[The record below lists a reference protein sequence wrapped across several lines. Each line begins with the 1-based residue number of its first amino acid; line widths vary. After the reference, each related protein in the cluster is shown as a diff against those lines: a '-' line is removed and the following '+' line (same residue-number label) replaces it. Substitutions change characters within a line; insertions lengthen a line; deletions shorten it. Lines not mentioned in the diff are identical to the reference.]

1 MDSRSVN
8 LVRMFAKNFPLPSA
22 LSAVFFLTVAPL
34 ASAQNAPLPVP
45 GYPAVVSLPG
55 AHDAPDPSKT
65 YKVVFDIGH
74 KSDAPDQPLPGLLMV
89 AKYVNTLAQY
99 GVPASHRQIAV
110 VFHQEAVASV
120 VDDDTWKAAHNGAG
134 NPSLALMEAL
144 AKAGVALHVCGQGV
158 ARAHI
163 DPKTI
168 QPEIEVDV
176 WALTTLVDL
185 QQQGYVRVGD

>member
-1 MDSRSVN
+1 MP
-8 LVRMFAKNFPLPSA
+8 VRRVLILLALFASLADLP
-22 LSAVFFLTVAPL
+22 P
-34 ASAQNAPLPVP
+34 ASAQNPPLPVP
-45 GYPAVVSLPG
+45 GYPAVVSVPG
-55 AHDAPDPSKT
+55 AHNAPDPGKT

-99 GVPASHRQIAV
+99 GVPASHRDIAV
-110 VFHQEAVASV
+110 VFHQEAVAST
-120 VDDDTWKAAHNGAG
+120 VDNDTWKAAHNGAD
-134 NPSLALMEAL
+134 NPSIALIQAL

-158 ARAHI
+158 ARGHI

-176 WALTTLVDL
+176 WALTTLIDL
-185 QQQGYVRVGD
+185 QQQGYIRVGD